1 MGYCFDPEI
10 DRMMRELPDR
20 TLELDLSDPITCRST
35 LENFA
40 KAIELDFSDVLVTN
54 ETVKSEL
61 DGHEVP
67 IRIYTPKHR
76 ETKIGGGLIHVH
88 GGGFVIGSL
97 DSEQQTCLALCR
109 ELGIVVVSVGYRL
122 APEYPYPAGLNDCYA
137 TLSWVSESADHLL
150 IDRSRVGIYGLS
162 AGGGL
167 CAAIALLSRDR
178 NGPPICFQYLGI
190 PELDDRLNTLSMRQ
204 FSDTPIWD
212 KKLAELS
219 WRYYLGDAFSPGDDD
234 VPIYASPARAKDL
247 RGLPRTYIS
256 TMEFDPLRDEGIL
269 YALKLMQEGVQTELH
284 SFPGTFHGSHFFAE
298 AKVNQRAHEET
309 IRVLKN
315 GLAL

>member
-1 MGYCFDPEI
+1 MEYCFDPEI
-10 DRMMRELPDR
+10 NMMMRELPEK
-20 TLELDLSDPITCRST
+20 TLELDLSDPVACRST
-35 LENFA
+35 LESFA
-40 KAIELDFSDVLVTN
+40 SAIEVDFSGVQVTN
-54 ETVKSEL
+54 EIIESEL

-67 IRIYTPKHR
+67 IRIYTPKQLKR
-76 ETKIGGGLIHVH
+76 KSAGLIHLH

-97 DSEQQTCLALCR
+97 DPEQATCASLCK
-109 ELGIVVVSVGYRL
+109 ELGIVVISVGYRL
-122 APEYPYPAGLNDCYA
+122 APEHPYPSGLNDCYA
-137 TLSWVSESADHLL
+137 TLIWVSDSADNLL
-150 IDRSRVGIYGLS
+150 IDRNRLGIYGLS

-167 CAAIALLSRDR
+167 CAALALLSRDR
-178 NGPPICFQYLGI
+178 SGPPICFQYLGI
-190 PELDDRLNTLSMRQ
+190 PELDDRLNTLSMQQ
-204 FSDTPIWD
+204 FSDTPIWNQE
-212 KKLAELS
+212 LAEIS
-219 WRYYLGDAFSPGDDD
+219 WRYYLGDAYTPGDDD
-234 VPIYASPARAKDL
+234 VPIYASPSRAKDL

-298 AKVNQRAHEET
+298 AKINQRAHEET